1 MKIRRRAR
9 SNSSGIDLDDAARR
23 VARIGSI
30 RSYSHVRPG
39 KTLWRSETGEF
50 LDRRFRLHRSMVA
63 RPYSLNI
70 PILSRRDEQI
80 GGILL
85 YRAGWVDLWLLTDGH
100 IESDSREINSV
111 SEFEIF
117 LQGILLSFTVNRH
130 RRQSYLNYLD
140 QAR

>member
-30 RSYSHVRPG
+30 RWYSHVRPG
-39 KTLWRSETGEF
+39 KTLWRSEAGEF
-50 LDRRFRLHRSMVA
+50 LDRRFRIHRSMVA

-85 YRAGWVDLWLLTDGH
+85 YRGGWVDLWLLTDGH
-100 IESDSREINSV
+100 IESDSREISSA
-111 SEFEIF
+111 SEFEMF

-130 RRQSYLNYLD
+130 RRQFYLNYLD
-140 QAR
+140 QAS